1 MHRAGLDTEAID
13 ATIRR
18 SIAWAD
24 EHPEEALALCAQ
36 HAQELD
42 PDVMKAHIALY
53 VNGFTMDIGIEG
65 EAAIA
70 ALSSRLYNQSTL
82 G

>member
-1 MHRAGLDTEAID
+1 LDTEAID
-13 ATIRR
+13 ATIRK

-24 EHPEEALALCAQ
+24 EHPEEALALCAE

-53 VNGFTMDIGIEG
+53 VNGFTKDIGLEG

-70 ALSSRLYNQSTL
+70 ALSSHLDKRSSHR
-82 G
+82 

>member
-1 MHRAGLDTEAID
+1 LDTEAID
-13 ATIRR
+13 ATIRK

-24 EHPEEALALCAQ
+24 EHPEEALALCAE

-42 PDVMKAHIALY
+42 PEVMKAHIALY
-53 VNGFTMDIGIEG
+53 VNGFTVDIGLEG

-70 ALSSRLYNQSTL
+70 ALSSHLDKRSSHR
-82 G
+82 

>member
-1 MHRAGLDTEAID
+1 MDTEAID
-13 ATIRR
+13 ATIRK

-24 EHPEEALALCAQ
+24 EHPEEALALCAE

-53 VNGFTMDIGIEG
+53 VNGFTKDIGLEG

-70 ALSSRLYNQSTL
+70 ALSSHLDKRSSHL
-82 G
+82 